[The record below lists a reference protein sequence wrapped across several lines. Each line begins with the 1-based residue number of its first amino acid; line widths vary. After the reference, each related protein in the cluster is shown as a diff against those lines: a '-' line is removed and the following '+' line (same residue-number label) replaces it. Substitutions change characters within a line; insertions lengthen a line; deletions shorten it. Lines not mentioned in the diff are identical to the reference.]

1 MRRAGI
7 SLKACRRCKL
17 LVPLK
22 TDSCPNCGSR
32 DFSTDWIGMVIISD
46 AERSILAEKLN
57 IEKPGK
63 YALKVR

>member
-1 MRRAGI
+1 MRKVGI

-22 TDSCPNCGSR
+22 FDSCPNCGSH
-32 DFSTDWIGMVIISD
+32 DFSTDWVGMIIIED
-46 AERSILAEKLN
+46 VERSILARKLD
-57 IEKPGK
+57 IKKPGK